1 MANVRSG
8 NSAYVDA
15 TGSITTDKN
24 TKVLRIFFTPD
35 AANDELLLSDGSSGS
50 SKIYLRLATA
60 KKTEVFDFGEGVN
73 FPNEIY
79 VSTLTSGAKAVL
91 MLKSGG
97 VG

>member
-1 MANVRSG
+1 VANVRSG
-8 NSAYVDA
+8 NSAYVDT

-24 TKVLRIFFTPD
+24 TKVVRILFTPD
-35 AANDELLLSDGSSGS
+35 AANDELLLKDGTAGS

-60 KKTEVFDFGEGVN
+60 KKTEVFDLGDGIN

-79 VSTLTSGAKAVL
+79 VSTLTAGAKAVL